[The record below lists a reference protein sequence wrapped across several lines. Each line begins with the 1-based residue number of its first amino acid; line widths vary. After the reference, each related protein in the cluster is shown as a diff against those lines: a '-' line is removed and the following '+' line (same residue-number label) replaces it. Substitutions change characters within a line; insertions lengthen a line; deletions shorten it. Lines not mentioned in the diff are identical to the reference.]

1 MSTTRNTLHPRG
13 LFFWL
18 SSPVKQVSARLL
30 ALTVV
35 LLLSLLVVG
44 CESDSE
50 VENDDTPAPQAVQVQ
65 PVEVGSIARTID
77 YVGTVKPLHQVEIN
91 ARINATV
98 IDVDVNEGDR
108 VDRGDA
114 LLEMESEELVA
125 QLRRL
130 AAGVQR
136 AKLDYEYQCG
146 VSEAERTL
154 ADEGVV
160 AELNAGASE
169 TRCRTSEQALAAERA
184 ALQEGQQRREY
195 LQEDA
200 PFSGVVLQRM
210 AEPGEHV
217 GPGQPLF
224 SIGSRQLDIRVMVT
238 EHDVARGIEVRQQVT
253 LRSELGEHASRV
265 TRVAPLAEG
274 AGRTIEARVALP
286 ELWQQ
291 RMRTGM
297 SVDAAFV
304 LEKSEQTIIVPTDAV
319 VDTADGQ
326 AVFVVRGDRVKEA
339 AVETG
344 VRTGGRTEIV
354 GAFDDGD
361 RVVVSKPRRL
371 RDGQLVYPVQT
382 GEQK

>member
-1 MSTTRNTLHPRG
+1 MA
-13 LFFWL
+13 
-18 SSPVKQVSARLL
+18 VI
-30 ALTVV
+30 
-35 LLLSLLVVG
+35 LLLSLMVVG
-44 CESDSE
+44 CESDGE
-50 VENDDTPAPQAVQVQ
+50 VENDDAPAPQAVQVQ

-77 YVGTVKPLHQVEIN
+77 YVGTVRPLRQVEIN

-98 IDVDVNEGDR
+98 VDVGVNEGDR
-108 VDRGDA
+108 VDRGDP
-114 LLEMESEELVA
+114 LLEMESEELAA

-130 AAGVQR
+130 DAGVQR
-136 AKLDYEYQCG
+136 AKLDHDYQCG
-146 VSEAERTL
+146 VSEAERAL

-169 TRCRTSEQALAAERA
+169 TRCRISEQALAAERA

-200 PFSGVVLQRM
+200 PFSGVVLRRM

-217 GPGQPLF
+217 SPGRPLL

-238 EHDVARGIEVRQQVT
+238 ERDVARGIEVGQPVT

-274 AGRTIEARVALP
+274 PGRTIEVRVALP
-286 ELWQQ
+286 EPWQE

-297 SVDAAFV
+297 SVDAAFL
-304 LEKSEQTIIVPTDAV
+304 LEQAEQAIIVPTDAV

-326 AVFVVRGDRVKEA
+326 AVFVVRGDRVEKA

-344 VRTGGRTEIV
+344 VRTGRRIEIA
-354 GAFDDGD
+354 GAVDDGD

-371 RDGQLVYPVQT
+371 RDGQSVYPVQT